1 MEEHFV
7 IKRRNNLEERQWS
20 TLFEQIVRGNV
31 IPVIG
36 PDFVHVNEKTSMQF
50 LIDVICQYCQ
60 IGEGQFCTYSQLIND
75 PRYQASDLGQYS
87 DIYSSLADLI
97 GDNPRFF
104 CQENENA
111 LLYKFLSIPYFTF
124 VITTTFDPIVENMMR
139 RIHGNR
145 LRIMCFRNDASR
157 NDDLINGEDMRRPT
171 LFYMFGRAEK
181 KEHSFVVTDEDLL
194 QFSQTWLRP
203 NDSGCK
209 AKPSMISNLLANRFL
224 LVVGQDYQDWL
235 FRFFWYAMK
244 NENFGKKMG
253 GMLNLKQEDKKLIEF
268 LSRGNA
274 FARIEPNQEDFV
286 NKVVEGI
293 AIYERNNNITKNPI
307 PEDGT
312 DVFISY
318 SRGDNEIVNTLYN
331 ILKKKGLNVWYD
343 HESLKKG
350 QDFMKQIEN
359 AIKHSTFFVPVFT
372 PTILA
377 QAHEEHPYRQ
387 EWRYAVKHIQ
397 NIGGIPYC
405 FPFFEKGFNMD
416 DMRADIPDD
425 LKRHDAYSFNR
436 DTVVQDAEKMADYLI
451 KELENR
457 KQYGF

>member
-1 MEEHFV
+1 MEEFV
-7 IKRRNNLEERQWS
+7 IRRRNNLEERQWD

-36 PDFVHVNEKTSMQF
+36 PDFVHVNDKTSTQF
-50 LIDVICQYCQ
+50 LIDVISQYCQ
-60 IGEGQFCTYSQLIND
+60 IGEGLFSSYSQLIND
-75 PRYQASDLGQYS
+75 NRYQTSELNQYS
-87 DIYSSLADLI
+87 DIYASLTDLI
-97 GDNPRFF
+97 SDNPKFF
-104 CQENENA
+104 SQEAENA
-111 LLYKFLSIPYFTF
+111 LLYKFLSVPYFTF
-124 VITTTFDPIVENMMR
+124 VITTTFDPVVENIMR
-139 RIHGNR
+139 KIHGER
-145 LRIMCFRNDASR
+145 LRVMYFRNDASR

-171 LFYMFGRAEK
+171 LFYMFGKAER

-209 AKPSMISNLLANRFL
+209 AKPAMISNLLANRYL

-244 NENFGKKMG
+244 NENFGKKMS
-253 GMLNLKQEDKKLIEF
+253 GMLSLKQEDKKLIEF

-274 FARIEPNQEDFV
+274 FTRIEPDQEKFV

-293 AIYERNNNITKNPI
+293 EAYARNNNVTRDAV
-307 PEDGT
+307 PETGT

-318 SRGDNEIVNTLYN
+318 SRGDNDLVDILYHVM
-331 ILKKKGLNVWYD
+331 KSKGLNVWYD
-343 HESLKKG
+343 HDSLHKG
-350 QDFMKQIEN
+350 LDFMKQIEN
-359 AIKHSTFFVPVFT
+359 AIKNSTFFIPVLT

-387 EWRYAVKHIQ
+387 EWRFAVNHIL
-397 NIGGIPYC
+397 NIGGISYC

-416 DMRADIPDD
+416 DMRADIPND
-425 LKRHDAYSFNR
+425 LKKHDAFSFDR
-436 DTVVQDAEKMADYLI
+436 DTLAQDAKRMADYLI

-457 KQYGF
+457 KRNGQ